1 MVRVKNEKRIELN
14 LVEGCLRA
22 YLEGKKNLNW
32 LMAEINKTGI
42 RGSDLW
48 GIFYQWRGYG
58 DPDRHRIAKEACE
71 EAGWMKD
78 RT

>member
-32 LMAEINKTGI
+32 LMAEINKTDI
-42 RGSDLW
+42 RGPDLW
-48 GIFYQWRGYG
+48 GIFYQWRGYS

-71 EAGWMKD
+71 EADWMKD
-78 RT
+78 ES